1 MKHIIRLYL
10 HISKWSSFEVYSNFH
25 EVEDEDQEEG
35 DVATIT
41 GDHTRSQAFQSGLT
55 QFGKGLLYIIDG
67 VGCTGC

>member
-41 GDHTRSQAFQSGLT
+41 GDHKISGFSIWVNT
-55 QFGKGLLYIIDG
+55 IWEGITIQY
-67 VGCTGC
+67 